1 MLALRLPVEL
11 EDRLSALAARTG
23 RTKSFYAREAIDHY
37 IDELEE
43 RYWADSV
50 VQRWEK
56 SDKQTVSASE
66 FKAEFNV

>member
-50 VQRWEK
+50 VQRWVK